1 MAKNLFNKYIWLI
14 NTIYRAGKIT
24 FEEIN
29 AQWLRND
36 MSCGEEISL
45 RTFHNHRRAIEEMFD
60 INIEC
65 NRRDG
70 YNYYIENVEDIEK
83 NSVKNWLLNS
93 FAINNLINE
102 SHRLKR
108 RILFEDIPSGKQ
120 YLNSI
125 IDAMQDNRSIEITY
139 QSYWKDEPNTF
150 IIEPYCLKVF
160 RQRWYIV
167 ARCPYYDTIMIYA
180 LDRIQNLQYTEIIF
194 NYPLDFDSQSYFKFY
209 FGIIVDEKC
218 VIEKI
223 RIKVFGNKCK
233 YIRALPLHHSQ
244 CEIETADNYSIFEY
258 LLKPT
263 YDFCQ
268 ELLSHGDEIEVLSP
282 AILREQIKEIVRNMD
297 KFYESS

>member
-29 AQWLRND
+29 ARWLRND

-139 QSYWKDEPNTF
+139 QSYWKDEPNSF
-150 IIEPYCLKVF
+150 IIEPYCLKV
-160 RQRWYIV
+160 
-167 ARCPYYDTIMIYA
+167 
-180 LDRIQNLQYTEIIF
+180 LDNA
-194 NYPLDFDSQSYFKFY
+194 
-209 FGIIVDEKC
+209 GI
-218 VIEKI
+218 
-223 RIKVFGNKCK
+223 
-233 YIRALPLHHSQ
+233 S
-244 CEIETADNYSIFEY
+244 
-258 LLKPT
+258 
-263 YDFCQ
+263 
-268 ELLSHGDEIEVLSP
+268 
-282 AILREQIKEIVRNMD
+282 
-297 KFYESS
+297 

>member
-29 AQWLRND
+29 VQWLRND

-83 NSVKNWLLNS
+83 NSVKNWLLDS

-180 LDRIQNLQYTEIIF
+180 LDRILNLQYTEIIF

-244 CEIETADNYSIFEY
+244 CEIETTDNYSIFEY

-282 AILREQIKEIVRNMD
+282 AILRE
-297 KFYESS
+297 